1 MTRGIK
7 VRLIVF
13 AILSAVGIL
22 YVSGSYLGVVDRIL
36 GRNYTVHAHLPG
48 SGGLYVGSAVTYR
61 GYQIGEVLAVQ
72 PRADGINVDMRID
85 DEARIPTDAPL
96 RVRNLTAIGEQYV
109 DFAPRADI
117 GPYAQDGHTF
127 EVGREALPL
136 DEADL
141 LTQLDSFVSTV
152 DTKALNTTV
161 RELGRAFE
169 GTGRPLQQ
177 LIDGGT
183 RFMDEAVAHQE
194 DTARLLRDGL
204 TVLRTQREQG
214 DNILALSR
222 DLRLLTD
229 SLRRADPDLQ
239 SVLKQSPRALRQ
251 VDALIADLG
260 ATMPAFL
267 ANLISVNEVVVG
279 YLPGVEQLL
288 VTYPRVISTGP
299 SGTQADGWGR
309 ISMQNDNSIGPCR
322 EGYLPPEQWRQP
334 NDLSFAETPD
344 VRCASGSPFNQR
356 GANYAPKAQPLPKA
370 KAWRGSYDTSSG
382 RVYAEDGT
390 MLGRMSTPGDLGI
403 FGEDSWKWLVMSPV
417 LDP

>member
-1 MTRGIK
+1 MSRGITI
-7 VRLIVF
+7 RLIVF
-13 AILSAVGIL
+13 GILSALGIL
-22 YVSGSYLGVVDRIL
+22 YVAGSYLGVVDRIL
-36 GRNYTVHAHLPG
+36 GRSYTVSAQLPG

-61 GYQIGEVLAVQ
+61 GYNIGEVLAVS
-72 PRADGINVDMRID
+72 PRASGISVRMRID
-85 DEARIPTDAPL
+85 DEVRIPADAAL
-96 RVRNLTAIGEQYV
+96 RVRNLTAIGEQYL
-109 DFAPRADI
+109 DFAPRADS
-117 GPYAQDGHTF
+117 GPYVQEGHVFT
-127 EVGREALPL
+127 VGREALPL
-136 DEADL
+136 DEGDL
-141 LTQLDSFVSTV
+141 LTQLDGFVSTV
-152 DTKALNTTV
+152 DTRALNTTL

-169 GTGRPLQQ
+169 GTGLPLQQ

-183 RFMDEAVAHQE
+183 RFLDEAVAHQE
-194 DTARLLRDGL
+194 DTARLLRSGL
-204 TVLRTQREQG
+204 TVLRTQQEQG
-214 DNILALSR
+214 DNIVALSR
-222 DLRLLTD
+222 DLRLLTE
-229 SLRRADPDLQ
+229 SLARVDPDLE
-239 SVLKQSPRALRQ
+239 SLLKQSPAALRQ
-251 VDALIADLG
+251 VDRLVTDLG

-309 ISMQNDNSIGPCR
+309 ISLQGDNSLGPCR

-356 GANYAPKAQPLPKA
+356 GANYAPPAQALPKP
-370 KAWRGSYDTSSG
+370 KAWRGSYDTGSG
-382 RVYAEDGT
+382 RVYAEDGAL
-390 MLGRMSTPGDLGI
+390 LGRMSTPGELGI